1 MHVCSVAQ
9 SWPTLCNAIDLAP
22 EAHLSRDSPG
32 KNTGVGFH
40 ALLQGIFLTQG
51 LNTCLLHLLHWQEGF
66 LFVCLFVFTT
76 KPPGKPK
83 ICFSSVQFSH
93 SVVSDSLRP
102 HELQHT
108 RPPCPS
114 SIPRT
119 HVPRIGDAIEPS
131 HPLSSPY
138 PPAPNPSQHQ
148 GLFQWV
154 KMCLRNSK

>member
-66 LFVCLFVFTT
+66 LFVCLFL
-76 KPPGKPK
+76 PLNHLGSPK
-83 ICFSSVQFSH
+83 YASVQFS
-93 SVVSDSLRP
+93 SVTQSCPTLCDPMNCSTPGLPVHHQFPELMSL
-102 HELQHT
+102 EL
-108 RPPCPS
+108 
-114 SIPRT
+114 
-119 HVPRIGDAIEPS
+119 VM
-131 HPLSSPY
+131 PLSHLILCRPLILL
-138 PPAPNPSQHQ
+138 PPIPPSIRV
-148 GLFQWV
+148 FSSE
-154 KMCLRNSK
+154 SKCV

>member
-9 SWPTLCNAIDLAP
+9 SWPTFCNAIDLAP

-66 LFVCLFVFTT
+66 LFVCLFTT

-93 SVVSDSLRP
+93 SVMSDSLRP
-102 HELQHT
+102 HGSQHT

-119 HVPRIGDAIEPS
+119 HVPRIGDAIPPS

-154 KMCLRNSK
+154 KICLRNSK